1 MDVLSTDLLS
11 LSGIT
16 ALIFVST
23 NADNMVLLLA
33 FLADPAFRPLRV
45 TVGYAVG
52 MLVILALSWG
62 FAWLAHFISP
72 EYLGFL
78 GVVPIAMGAR
88 RFYDV
93 FLRPGD
99 EQVSVPTLSVGSQ
112 VLAVALADVAHG
124 PDTVVLLAALL
135 ADTTTAGE
143 SIVTGT
149 YLLLVLA
156 WCALGWY
163 VFRDPRIGEAMRKYG
178 HKLAPFVMMFIGVYI
193 FLNTARDFAP

>member
-1 MDVLSTDLLS
+1 M
-11 LSGIT
+11 
-16 ALIFVST
+16 LI
-23 NADNMVLLLA
+23 
-33 FLADPAFRPLRV
+33 
-45 TVGYAVG
+45 
-52 MLVILALSWG
+52 ILALCWG
-62 FAWLAHFISP
+62 FAWLAHFVPP

-78 GVVPIAMGAR
+78 GVVPLLMGAR

-93 FLRPGD
+93 FLRPSA
-99 EQVSVPTLSVGSQ
+99 EQVPVVQLSVGSQ

-135 ADTTTAGE
+135 ADTTPGGQ
-143 SIVTGT
+143 SIITGT

-163 VFRDPRIGEAMRKYG
+163 VFHHPRVGELMRKYG

-193 FLNTARDFAP
+193 LLDTAKDLAP